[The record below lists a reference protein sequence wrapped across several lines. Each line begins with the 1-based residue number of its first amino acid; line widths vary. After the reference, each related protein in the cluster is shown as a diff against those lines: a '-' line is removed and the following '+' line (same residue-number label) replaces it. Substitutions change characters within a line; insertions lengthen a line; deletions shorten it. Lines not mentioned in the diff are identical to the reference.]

1 MTVSRLETVISW
13 FAITVSR
20 RANNFKGSSAWRK
33 GYSAWIKE
41 HSDWIKRGSAR
52 IKRCS
57 DRVGGITD
65 CATLP
70 RDIKKKEDCD
80 SHHNLP
86 SRVGI
91 TGLEPATS
99 RPPDVCATNCAKSR
113 TCGCKGTYL
122 LRNNQTFTLLFS
134 KIPLFLMF
142 VCCFC
147 SLHGAGGTSGRR
159 RGTLHGCEDNLQRHG
174 DDERRRPILKIS
186 KKMVFILYCL
196 HFALT
201 LCYYI
206 YNKVDAG
213 ALVVLLRLA
222 KRTMQYETDIPLHAD
237 GSARAHLRRLLE

>member
-1 MTVSRLETVISW
+1 MPGQGGRHHG
-13 FAITVSR
+13 R
-20 RANNFKGSSAWRK
+20 RELTQG
-33 GYSAWIKE
+33 
-41 HSDWIKRGSAR
+41 H
-52 IKRCS
+52 
-57 DRVGGITD
+57 
-65 CATLP
+65 
-70 RDIKKKEDCD
+70 KKKKDCD

-147 SLHGAGGTSGRR
+147 SLHGRPPYSAHVWGARGRY
-159 RGTLHGCEDNLQRHG
+159 LQRHG

-186 KKMVFILYCL
+186 KKMAFILYCL

>member
-1 MTVSRLETVISW
+1 ML
-13 FAITVSR
+13 
-20 RANNFKGSSAWRK
+20 RK
-33 GYSAWIKE
+33 DQEMLGQ
-41 HSDWIKRGSAR
+41 
-52 IKRCS
+52 
-57 DRVGGITD
+57 GGRHHG
-65 CATLP
+65 L
-70 RDIKKKEDCD
+70 RDLTQGHKKKKDCD

-174 DDERRRPILKIS
+174 DDERCRPILKIS
-186 KKMVFILYCL
+186 KKMAFILYCL

-213 ALVVLLRLA
+213 TLVVLLRLA

>member
-1 MTVSRLETVISW
+1 MKNWRFPANDTTKYCVIRIWRIIFFSHIFNFSQIQPIINNVYRSDTEIVPTILAPTEANPQCLWHICRL
-13 FAITVSR
+13 F
-20 RANNFKGSSAWRK
+20 
-33 GYSAWIKE
+33 
-41 HSDWIKRGSAR
+41 
-52 IKRCS
+52 
-57 DRVGGITD
+57 
-65 CATLP
+65 
-70 RDIKKKEDCD
+70 
-80 SHHNLP
+80 
-86 SRVGI
+86 VGI

-159 RGTLHGCEDNLQRHG
+159 RGTLHGCGDNLQRHG
-174 DDERRRPILKIS
+174 DDERCRPILKIS
-186 KKMVFILYCL
+186 KKMAFILYCL

-213 ALVVLLRLA
+213 ALVVMLRLA

>member
-1 MTVSRLETVISW
+1 MEEGQLCMEEGTLCMEEGMLRMEEGMLGLEEGTL
-13 FAITVSR
+13 
-20 RANNFKGSSAWRK
+20 GLE
-33 GYSAWIKE
+33 KE
-41 HSDWIKRGSAR
+41 TLGQEEEMLGQ
-52 IKRCS
+52 
-57 DRVGGITD
+57 GGRHHG
-65 CATLP
+65 L
-70 RDIKKKEDCD
+70 RDLTQGHKKKKDCD

-142 VCCFC
+142 VCCFY
-147 SLHGAGGTSGRR
+147 SLHGDRGTSGRR

-174 DDERRRPILKIS
+174 DDEGYRPILKIS
-186 KKMVFILYCL
+186 KKMAFILYCL

-213 ALVVLLRLA
+213 ALVVMLRLA

-237 GSARAHLRRLLE
+237 GSARAHFRRLLE

>member
-1 MTVSRLETVISW
+1 MLCKDQEMLGQGGRHHG
-13 FAITVSR
+13 R
-20 RANNFKGSSAWRK
+20 RELTQG
-33 GYSAWIKE
+33 
-41 HSDWIKRGSAR
+41 H
-52 IKRCS
+52 
-57 DRVGGITD
+57 
-65 CATLP
+65 
-70 RDIKKKEDCD
+70 KKKKDCD

-134 KIPLFLMF
+134 KNPLFLMF

-174 DDERRRPILKIS
+174 DDEGCRPILKIS
-186 KKMVFILYCL
+186 KKMAFILYCL

-213 ALVVLLRLA
+213 ALVVMLRLA